1 MAASG
6 SAVGLGNIWKFPYL
20 LGENGGG
27 AFVLI
32 YLLCVIFVGTPL
44 MMAETLLGRLGR
56 RNPVSSMAQLAKQ
69 SKKSKHWAIVGWMG
83 VLAGFLILSYY
94 SVIAGWSLAYL
105 FKMAGGFLSGI
116 DANIAR
122 TTFIDLQKSAD
133 IQVVWHSVFMTAT
146 MLIVGKELSGGIEKV
161 TSFMMPGLLIM
172 LLVLV
177 LFAIGSDGFGQG
189 LSFLFKPDFQ
199 KISGESLLI
208 ALGQAFFSLGLG
220 MGSIMIYGAYLP
232 KGISIS
238 RSILIV
244 AATDTLVAL
253 LAGVAIF
260 PIVFANHLEPTMGP
274 GLIFE
279 TLPIAFAHMPGG
291 TFFGSLFFLLIFFAA
306 ITSAVALIEPAVS
319 WTVEQRGVSRAKAAT
334 WTGILCWVIGLA
346 TVASFSSENPA
357 TFWNGKTFYELIDFL
372 TADLMLPI
380 GGILISVFVG
390 WSLSRQTS
398 EQSLELGKHY
408 DLWLGLVRYVAPIS
422 VMIILLNAI
431 GIL

>member
-27 AFVLI
+27 AFVLV

-56 RNPVSSMAQLAKQ
+56 RNPVSTMTELAKK
-69 SKKSKHWAIVGWMG
+69 SKKSRHWSVVGWMG

-105 FKMAGGFLSGI
+105 FKMAGGFLTGI

-122 TTFIDLQKSAD
+122 TTFVDLQKSSD
-133 IQVVWHSVFMTAT
+133 IQVVWHSLFMTAT
-146 MLIVGKELSGGIEKV
+146 MLVVGKDLSGGIEKV
-161 TSFMMPGLLIM
+161 TSFMMPGLLLM
-172 LLVLV
+172 LLILV
-177 LFAIGSDGFGQG
+177 LYAIGSDGFGQG
-189 LSFLFKPDFQ
+189 VSFLFKPDFE

-220 MGSIMIYGAYLP
+220 MGAIMIYGAYIP

-279 TLPIAFAHMPGG
+279 TLPIAFSHMPGG
-291 TFFGSLFFLLIFFAA
+291 VFFGSLFFLLIFFAA

-334 WTGILCWVIGLA
+334 WAGVACWTIGLA
-346 TVASFSSENPA
+346 TVSSFSSENPT

-380 GGILISVFVG
+380 GGILIAVFAG
-390 WSLSRQTS
+390 WSLPRQTS
-398 EQSLELGKHY
+398 EKLLDLGKHY
-408 DLWLGLVRYVAPIS
+408 DLWLALVRYVAPIS
-422 VMIILLNAI
+422 VMIILLKAI

>member
-1 MAASG
+1 
-6 SAVGLGNIWKFPYL
+6 
-20 LGENGGG
+20 
-27 AFVLI
+27 
-32 YLLCVIFVGTPL
+32 
-44 MMAETLLGRLGR
+44 
-56 RNPVSSMAQLAKQ
+56 
-69 SKKSKHWAIVGWMG
+69 
-83 VLAGFLILSYY
+83 
-94 SVIAGWSLAYL
+94 
-105 FKMAGGFLSGI
+105 
-116 DANIAR
+116 
-122 TTFIDLQKSAD
+122 
-133 IQVVWHSVFMTAT
+133 
-146 MLIVGKELSGGIEKV
+146 
-161 TSFMMPGLLIM
+161 
-172 LLVLV
+172 
-177 LFAIGSDGFGQG
+177 
-189 LSFLFKPDFQ
+189 
-199 KISGESLLI
+199 
-208 ALGQAFFSLGLG
+208 
-220 MGSIMIYGAYLP
+220 MIYGAYLP